1 MPRLLCRVQDV
12 GAQEEAS
19 GRCGCQPS
27 PCRERRWG
35 TSGRVEGPVRGEG
48 PPLLPARS
56 WAAPDKYAV
65 LSQLQVPRSSLKEF
79 DKEKAWRAVVVQMA
93 Q

>member
-1 MPRLLCRVQDV
+1 MPRLLCWVQGV

-19 GRCGCQPS
+19 GRCGQ
-27 PCRERRWG
+27 RTQVGDVWE
-35 TSGRVEGPVRGEG
+35 SGGAGEG
-48 PPLLPARS
+48 PPLLPARG

-65 LSQLQVPRSSLKEF
+65 LSQLQVARSPLKEF

>member
-1 MPRLLCRVQDV
+1 M
-12 GAQEEAS
+12 
-19 GRCGCQPS
+19 GRG
-27 PCRERRWG
+27 RRWG
-35 TSGRVEGPVRGEG
+35 TSGRVEGQASGEG
-48 PPLLPARS
+48 PPLLPARG

-65 LSQLQVPRSSLKEF
+65 LSQLQVARSPLKEF

>member
-1 MPRLLCRVQDV
+1 M
-12 GAQEEAS
+12 EEPA
-19 GRCGCQPS
+19 
-27 PCRERRWG
+27 
-35 TSGRVEGPVRGEG
+35 RGEG
-48 PPLLPARS
+48 PPLLPARG

-65 LSQLQVPRSSLKEF
+65 LSQLQVARSPLKEF

>member
-12 GAQEEAS
+12 GTQEEAS
-19 GRCGCQPS
+19 GGRCGCQPS
-27 PCRERRWG
+27 PCGGQGGEHLGERRGW
-35 TSGRVEGPVRGEG
+35 RGAR
-48 PPLLPARS
+48 PPLLPARG
-56 WAAPDKYAV
+56 WAAPDKHAV
-65 LSQLQVPRSSLKEF
+65 PSQVQVARNPLKEF